1 MVCYQILINLS
12 GLQQPGS
19 KTPLERTGLE
29 LIYSNGTNIVLERN
43 LGERLLEQVPRSP
56 TARQRK

>member
-1 MVCYQILINLS
+1 MNLS
-12 GLQQPGS
+12 GPAAGFEDTFG
-19 KTPLERTGLE
+19 KNRLE
-29 LIYSNGTNIVLERN
+29 LIYSNGANMLLKRN